1 MSTAYSASL
10 RCVQCIVTLH
20 FVGPWK
26 SRYSMVVRN
35 SSNLRFYN
43 AFGVCSIF
51 CTFWASSMRSKIC
64 PLWSSEKL
72 TFPTKNKVSHKWYT
86 PQTCRICYT
95 HREHYKPYSLNCLGE
110 LLIIYSSNDLQCR
123 NLAMHCKV
131 SRVQNIPQTP
141 KANAHDLRRFRF
153 VLCVHNRTTVGHR
166 KPVFKNFSEHLL
178 SSV

>member
-1 MSTAYSASL
+1 MPRTPFIVSFITLSMSTAYSASL

-26 SRYSMVVRN
+26 SRYSMVVRK
-35 SSNLRFYN
+35 SSNLKFYN

-64 PLWSSEKL
+64 PHRSSEKL
-72 TFPTKNKVSHKWYT
+72 TSPTKRKVCHKWYT
-86 PQTCRICYT
+86 QTCRICYR
-95 HREHYKPYSLNCLGE
+95 HREHYKTYSLNCLGE

-131 SRVQNIPQTP
+131 
-141 KANAHDLRRFRF
+141 F
-153 VLCVHNRTTVGHR
+153 
-166 KPVFKNFSEHLL
+166 
-178 SSV
+178 

>member
-1 MSTAYSASL
+1 MLSVSVEYSA
-10 RCVQCIVTLH
+10 
-20 FVGPWK
+20 
-26 SRYSMVVRN
+26 
-35 SSNLRFYN
+35 RF
-43 AFGVCSIF
+43 G
-51 CTFWASSMRSKIC
+51 ASSMRSNIC
-64 PLWSSEKL
+64 PQWSSEKL

-110 LLIIYSSNDLQCR
+110 LLIIYTSNDLQCR